1 VSLKGSGCHG
11 TPPTPSSIAGVFP
24 CVVSVSISTSSTTVC
39 WLPGP
44 TANPCCRRAL
54 LKGLGRK
61 ITAAPVNSA
70 ERHALVDDLL
80 IELDIHFRI
89 EDDLYYPA
97 LKEATKLIAIAHA
110 EHRQV
115 VDQLSV
121 LIKTPQTA
129 PGYEAEW
136 NSFKTVLEAHADEEE
151 RDLIPAPPE
160 VHISDAELEELG
172 DKMAAKME
180 QYRASAV
187 HRLRTK
193 GRAALVRAL

>member
-1 VSLKGSGCHG
+1 VNAYDVLKEHH
-11 TPPTPSSIAGVFP
+11 
-24 CVVSVSISTSSTTVC
+24 VVI
-39 WLPGP
+39 
-44 TANPCCRRAL
+44 
-54 LKGLGRK
+54 KGLGRK
-61 ITAAPVNSA
+61 VSEAPVNSE
-70 ERHALVDDLL
+70 ERHDLFDEML

-97 LKEATKLIAIAHA
+97 LKDASKLIAVAHA

-121 LIKTPQTA
+121 LLKTPQSA
-129 PGYEAEW
+129 PGYSDEW

-160 VHISDAELEELG
+160 VKITDAELEELG

-180 QYRASAV
+180 QYRGSAL
-187 HRLRTK
+187 HRLRTR
-193 GRAALVRAL
+193 GRASLVRAL

>member
-1 VSLKGSGCHG
+1 MNAYDVLKEHH
-11 TPPTPSSIAGVFP
+11 I
-24 CVVSVSISTSSTTVC
+24 
-39 WLPGP
+39 
-44 TANPCCRRAL
+44 L

-61 ITAAPVNSA
+61 VTEASVNSE
-70 ERHALVDDLL
+70 ERHALFDDML

-97 LKEATKLIAIAHA
+97 LKEARKLIAIAHA

-121 LIKTPQTA
+121 LLKTPQSA
-129 PGYEAEW
+129 PGYEQEW

-160 VHISDAELEELG
+160 VHLTDAELEELG
-172 DKMAAKME
+172 NKMAAKME
-180 QYRASAV
+180 EYRGSAL
-187 HRLRTK
+187 HRMRTK
-193 GRAALVRAL
+193 GRATLVRAL

>member
-1 VSLKGSGCHG
+1 MNAYDVLKEHH
-11 TPPTPSSIAGVFP
+11 I
-24 CVVSVSISTSSTTVC
+24 
-39 WLPGP
+39 
-44 TANPCCRRAL
+44 L

-61 ITAAPVNSA
+61 ISEAPVNSE
-70 ERHALVDDLL
+70 ERHALFDDFL

-97 LKEATKLIAIAHA
+97 LKHAGKLIAIAHA

-121 LIKTPQTA
+121 LLKTPQSA
-129 PGYEAEW
+129 PGYSDEW

-160 VHISDAELEELG
+160 VKITDAEIEALG
-172 DKMAAKME
+172 ETMATKME
-180 QYRASAV
+180 QYRGSAV

-193 GRAALVRAL
+193 GRAALVRGL

>member
-1 VSLKGSGCHG
+1 MNAYDVLKEHH
-11 TPPTPSSIAGVFP
+11 
-24 CVVSVSISTSSTTVC
+24 VVI
-39 WLPGP
+39 
-44 TANPCCRRAL
+44 
-54 LKGLGRK
+54 KGLGRK
-61 ITAAPVNSA
+61 ISEAPVNSE
-70 ERHALVDDLL
+70 ERHDLFDEML

-97 LKEATKLIAIAHA
+97 LKDASKLIAIAHA

-121 LIKTPQTA
+121 LLKTPQSA
-129 PGYEAEW
+129 PGYTDEW

-160 VHISDAELEELG
+160 VKITDAELEELG
-172 DKMAAKME
+172 TQMAAKME
-180 QYRASAV
+180 QYRGSAL

-193 GRAALVRAL
+193 GRAALVRSL

>member
-1 VSLKGSGCHG
+1 MNAYDVLKEHH
-11 TPPTPSSIAGVFP
+11 
-24 CVVSVSISTSSTTVC
+24 VV
-39 WLPGP
+39 
-44 TANPCCRRAL
+44 

-61 ITAAPVNSA
+61 ISEAPVESE
-70 ERHALVDDLL
+70 ERHALFDDML

-97 LKEATKLIAIAHA
+97 LKRAAKLIAIAHA

-121 LIKTPQTA
+121 LLKTPQSD
-129 PGYEAEW
+129 PGYPDEW

-160 VHISDAELEELG
+160 VEISDAELEELG
-172 DKMAAKME
+172 EEMAAMME
-180 QYRASAV
+180 RYRGSAL
-187 HRLRTK
+187 HRLRTR
-193 GRAALVRAL
+193 GRAALVRSL

>member
-1 VSLKGSGCHG
+1 VNAYDVLKEHH
-11 TPPTPSSIAGVFP
+11 
-24 CVVSVSISTSSTTVC
+24 VVI
-39 WLPGP
+39 
-44 TANPCCRRAL
+44 
-54 LKGLGRK
+54 KGLGRK
-61 ITAAPVNSA
+61 ISEAPVNSE
-70 ERHALVDDLL
+70 ERHALFDDML

-97 LKEATKLIAIAHA
+97 LKAATKLIAVAHA

-121 LIKTPQTA
+121 LLRTPQSA
-129 PGYEAEW
+129 PSYEDEW

-160 VHISDAELEELG
+160 VKITETELEELG
-172 DKMAAKME
+172 DEMAAKME
-180 QYRASAV
+180 QYRGSAL

>member
-1 VSLKGSGCHG
+1 MNAYDVLKEHH
-11 TPPTPSSIAGVFP
+11 
-24 CVVSVSISTSSTTVC
+24 VVI
-39 WLPGP
+39 
-44 TANPCCRRAL
+44 
-54 LKGLGRK
+54 KGLGRK
-61 ITAAPVNSA
+61 VSEAPVDSE
-70 ERHALVDDLL
+70 ERHALFDEML

-97 LKEATKLIAIAHA
+97 LKEASKLIAVAHA

-121 LIKTPQTA
+121 LLKTPQSA
-129 PGYEAEW
+129 PGYEREW

-160 VHISDAELEELG
+160 VTITDAEIEELG
-172 DKMAAKME
+172 NKMAAKIE
-180 QYRASAV
+180 QYRGSAL
-187 HRLRTK
+187 HKLRTK

>member
-1 VSLKGSGCHG
+1 MNAYDVLKEHH
-11 TPPTPSSIAGVFP
+11 
-24 CVVSVSISTSSTTVC
+24 VV
-39 WLPGP
+39 
-44 TANPCCRRAL
+44 

-61 ITAAPVNSA
+61 ISEAPVDSE
-70 ERHALVDDLL
+70 ERHALFDEML

-97 LKEATKLIAIAHA
+97 LREATKLIAVAHA

-121 LIKTPQTA
+121 LLKTPQSA
-129 PGYEAEW
+129 PGYEDEW

-151 RDLIPAPPE
+151 RDMIPAPPQ
-160 VHISDAELEELG
+160 VKITDAELEELG
-172 DKMAAKME
+172 DKMAAKIE
-180 QYRASAV
+180 EYRGSAV

-193 GRAALVRAL
+193 GRAALIRAL